1 MKIILRE
8 NQIVDIWNHYS
19 LIEKIK
25 KEVKKVKKDGRKR
38 K

>member
-1 MKIILRE
+1 MKIILKE
-8 NQIVDIWNHYS
+8 NQIVDIWNYYS

-25 KEVKKVKKDGRKR
+25 KEVKKVKKNGRKR